1 MSNNSPPP
9 TFSGSS
15 KTNRLTSVPPVKRS
29 SRKTLNKSKTLD
41 QDKLRGLGANANLR
55 NSKHDSNVLSRKNS
69 TSSKRPRRTRFSVF
83 GALTHKTQRR
93 KEPPKRITTKN
104 EGRRDRVDSF
114 ESTQR
119 LDTSRQEDLNRIL
132 QQDTLL
138 DVQFDEME
146 QDDCNALYEELCC
159 IRRQKSVQE
168 KAEDTELFGR
178 LGPPEEGSEEEGEA
192 QLTAKERADLS
203 REGTLVLARLL
214 ILPFVLAILM
224 SIDVYKSYEVPDQ
237 ETSERGGD
245 MLHFNRTFYA
255 ESPIFY
261 LPCGI
266 QLMFNIL
273 IVVASALE
281 WSWATSHKS
290 RRRLQ
295 FISYLVLIVGISIS
309 EFAMVWPGFCDSS
322 VWGLIGWIY
331 STSRASIRRCRDM
344 ALTVVAIYFLF
355 NLLCLIWDDP
365 AYEKILIENS
375 PRGTVKLLVL
385 LLILLFFWFSFCLL
399 LVFLLVL
406 FFFFFFSFFPPSFI
420 FNLTKHLPFSP
431 PSSSFL
437 LLPSPSSSFL
447 LLPPPLSSFVL
458 PSSSSSSSSQD
469 GSVLLSSFYG

>member
-9 TFSGSS
+9 TFSQEDGGSS
-15 KTNRLTSVPPVKRS
+15 KTNRSTSVPEKRS
-29 SRKTLNKSKTLD
+29 SRKTLKKSKTLD

-55 NSKHDSNVLSRKNS
+55 NSKHDSNGVSRQNS
-69 TSSKRPRRTRFSVF
+69 ASSKRPRRTRFSVF

-93 KEPPKRITTKN
+93 KEPPKRITTKD
-104 EGRRDRVDSF
+104 EGRRDSF
-114 ESTQR
+114 ERHLSAQH
-119 LDTSRQEDLNRIL
+119 LDTSRQEDLNRIF

-192 QLTAKERADLS
+192 QLAAKERADLS

-214 ILPFVLAILM
+214 ILPFVMAILM
-224 SIDVYKSYEVPDQ
+224 AIDVYKSYEVPDR

-245 MLHFNRTFYA
+245 LLHFNRTFYA
-255 ESPIFY
+255 ESPIFF

-273 IVVASALE
+273 VVVASALE

-295 FISYLVLIVGISIS
+295 FISYLVLIVGISIT
-309 EFAMVWPGFCDSS
+309 EFAMVWPGFCDSA

-365 AYEKILIENS
+365 VYEKILIENS
-375 PRGTVKLLVL
+375 PKGTVILLILLLVL
-385 LLILLFFWFSFCLL
+385 LFFTLFFL
-399 LVFLLVL
+399 L
-406 FFFFFFSFFPPSFI
+406 FFFFFFFFFSPPLYSISQNICPFLLLLLLFFPPPSF
-420 FNLTKHLPFSP
+420 
-431 PSSSFL
+431 SSSC
-437 LLPSPSSSFL
+437 SP
-447 LLPPPLSSFVL
+447 
-458 PSSSSSSSSQD
+458 SSSSSSQD
-469 GSVLLSSFYG
+469 GSVLLSSLFG